1 MAITSGFFNSVD
13 GDRKYNADD
22 MSMYF
27 EGLVSDGVYESVGGA
42 LQVKAISGMEI
53 GVQSGRAIVNSKW
66 MKSNATYNLTLTA
79 AHVTFNRYTAIVV
92 RLDMLNRTF
101 TIEMKDGES
110 ATTPTKPVITNNNS
124 VKELCLAY
132 IYVAAGATAIT
143 QANISDMR
151 GSSSCPWVTG
161 VVKQV
166 DTSELFLQWQ
176 KAYEEYFADMEAWKA
191 QQEAA
196 FDTWFTTLTSQ
207 LNVNTYVK
215 NYHKVVEMGSSNGV
229 FPLDMTGYTYAA
241 SDILFVNVNGVMLTE
256 TYDYLLDTT
265 KTPVEIHTNAALET
279 SNILEITVLKSKIG
293 QA

>member
-66 MKSNATYNLTLTA
+66 MKNNATYNLTLTA

-92 RLDMLNRTF
+92 RLDMLSRTF

-110 ATTPTKPVITNNNS
+110 ATTPTKPAITNNNS

-132 IYVAAGATAIT
+132 IYVAAGATVIT

-196 FDTWFTTLTSQ
+196 FDTWFATLTSQ

-265 KTPVEIHTNAALET
+265 KTPVEIHTNAALEA